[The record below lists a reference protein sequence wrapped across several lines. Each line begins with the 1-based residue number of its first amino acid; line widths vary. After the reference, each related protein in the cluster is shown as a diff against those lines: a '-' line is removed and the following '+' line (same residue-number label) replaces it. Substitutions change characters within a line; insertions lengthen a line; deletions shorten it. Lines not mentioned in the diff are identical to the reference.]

1 MVPLKAVRAL
11 ILSPVDVVVFEELV
25 DEGRPLARVL
35 VVRERLLDL
44 TSQLPYHACHHMEAR
59 DVDDRGQEDIIS
71 IGVERR
77 VDNIEE
83 ILGFAK
89 GGPSSLIPKY
99 YFK

>member
-1 MVPLKAVRAL
+1 
-11 ILSPVDVVVFEELV
+11 
-25 DEGRPLARVL
+25 
-35 VVRERLLDL
+35 
-44 TSQLPYHACHHMEAR
+44 MEAR